1 MPIADLRALI
11 ERHAGRPDLPL
22 DGVQLSNVREPTA
35 PHASVAE
42 PIFVLVAQGAKRL
55 SLGDRSG
62 DRSYEYGAG
71 QYLVV
76 SVDLP
81 VSGTFAAPSP
91 ERPFL
96 AFGLRL
102 RPAAIAALLLEA
114 AADERS
120 PGAAARDPRPDPAGI
135 AVSDADEDLLDAVVR
150 LLRLLDR
157 PADLPVLAPLVG
169 KEILWRLATGAQGP
183 IVRQIGLADSSLS
196 LIGRSI
202 RWIREHYAESL
213 RIEDLARLSSMSV
226 SSFHRHFRA
235 VTALTPIQ
243 FQKHIRLQEAR
254 TRLLGQDSTVAE
266 VGLAVGYDS
275 ASQFTREYRRYFGL
289 PPGQD
294 TVRLR
299 ESAYRATLT
308 SPTI

>member
-1 MPIADLRALI
+1 MPIDDLRALI
-11 ERHAGRPDLPL
+11 DRHADRPGLPIE
-22 DGVQLSNVREPTA
+22 GVQLTKIREPTE
-35 PHASVAE
+35 PHSSVAE
-42 PIFVLVAQGAKRL
+42 PIFVLVAQGSKRVGL
-55 SLGDRSG
+55 G

-81 VSGTFAAPSP
+81 ISGNFAEPSP
-91 ERPFL
+91 QRPFL

-102 RPAAIAALLLEA
+102 RPAAVAALLLETA
-114 AADERS
+114 VDERS
-120 PGAAARDPRPDPAGI
+120 RGAAARNPRTGPTGI
-135 AVSDADEDLLDAVVR
+135 AVSEADEDLLDAVVR

-157 PADLPVLAPLVG
+157 PADLPVLAPLLL
-169 KEILWRLATGAQGP
+169 KEILWRLVTGAQGP

-196 LIGRSI
+196 HIGHSI

-235 VTALTPIQ
+235 VTAITPIQ
-243 FQKHIRLQEAR
+243 FQKHIRLHEAR
-254 TRLLGQDSTVAE
+254 TRLLGQESTVAE

-299 ESAYRATLT
+299 ESVQRAALV
-308 SPTI
+308 SPAI

>member
-1 MPIADLRALI
+1 MPIDDLRALI
-11 ERHAGRPDLPL
+11 ERHAGRPGPSI
-22 DGVQLSNVREPTA
+22 DGVQLSNIRTPTA

-55 SLGDRSG
+55 SLGDRS
-62 DRSYEYGAG
+62 YEYGAG

-81 VSGTFAAPSP
+81 VSGNFVEPSP

-102 RPAAIAALLLEA
+102 RPAAIASLLLEA
-114 AADERS
+114 AVDERS
-120 PGAAARDPRPDPAGI
+120 RGAAARGTRTDPTGI
-135 AVSDADEDLLDAVVR
+135 AVNDADEGLLDAAVR

-157 PADLPVLAPLVG
+157 PADLPVLAPLIG
-169 KEILWRLATGAQGP
+169 KEILWRLVTGAQGP
-183 IVRQIGLADSSLS
+183 VVRQIGLADSGLS
-196 LIGRSI
+196 RVGRSI

-235 VTALTPIQ
+235 VTAITPIQ
-243 FQKHIRLQEAR
+243 FQKNIRLQEAR
-254 TRLLGQDSTVAE
+254 ARLLERDSTVAQ

-294 TVRLR
+294 TARLH
-299 ESAYRATLT
+299 ESAYHAALT
-308 SPTI
+308 SPAI